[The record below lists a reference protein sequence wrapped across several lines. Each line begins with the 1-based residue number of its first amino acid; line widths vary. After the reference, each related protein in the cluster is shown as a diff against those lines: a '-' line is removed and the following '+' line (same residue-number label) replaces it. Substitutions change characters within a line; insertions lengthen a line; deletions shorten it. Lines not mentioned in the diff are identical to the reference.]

1 MITIAD
7 IEKGI
12 KYEQK
17 VLHDLVEQIQEAGT
31 AAAVAEAEYKAKFSQ
46 ARLIARSA
54 REKMTVGEV
63 EDMANEQC
71 EAEHLKHLITE
82 NHFATLKEGL
92 RASQARLN
100 GWQTLA
106 ASMRLN
112 GA

>member
-1 MITIAD
+1 MITLVD

-17 VLHDLVEQIQEAGT
+17 LLHELIEQIQKAGDEA
-31 AAAVAEAEYKAKFSQ
+31 AEAEATYKAKFSQ
-46 ARLIARSA
+46 ARLVARSL
-54 REKMTVGEV
+54 RDKITVGEV
-63 EDMANEQC
+63 DDIAGEQC
-71 EAEHLKHLITE
+71 QAEHLNYLITE
-82 NHFATLKEGL
+82 NRFATLKEGL

>member
-1 MITIAD
+1 MIIIDD

-17 VLHDLVEQIQEAGT
+17 VLHDLVEQIQEAGNI
-31 AAAVAEAEYKAKFSQ
+31 AAVAEAEYKAKFSQ
-46 ARLIARSA
+46 SRLTARAL

-63 EDMANEQC
+63 EDMAVQQC
-71 EAEHLKHLITE
+71 EDEHLKYLISA
-82 NHFATLKEGL
+82 NHFSTLKEGL

>member
-17 VLHDLVEQIQEAGT
+17 LLHDLVEQIQKAGDEA
-31 AAAVAEAEYKAKFSQ
+31 AEAEATYKAKFSK
-46 ARLIARSA
+46 ARLTARA
-54 REKMTVGEV
+54 LREKMTVGEV
-63 EDMANEQC
+63 EDLATEQC
-71 EAEHLKHLITE
+71 SEERLNYLITE
-82 NHFATLKEGL
+82 NRFATLKEGL

>member
-17 VLHDLVEQIQEAGT
+17 ILHDLVEQIQKAGDEA
-31 AAAVAEAEYKAKFSQ
+31 AEAEATYKSKFSQ
-46 ARLIARSA
+46 ARLTSRAL

-63 EDMANEQC
+63 DDMAVQQC
-71 EAEHLKHLITE
+71 EDEHLKYLITA
-82 NHFATLKEGL
+82 NHFSTLKEGL